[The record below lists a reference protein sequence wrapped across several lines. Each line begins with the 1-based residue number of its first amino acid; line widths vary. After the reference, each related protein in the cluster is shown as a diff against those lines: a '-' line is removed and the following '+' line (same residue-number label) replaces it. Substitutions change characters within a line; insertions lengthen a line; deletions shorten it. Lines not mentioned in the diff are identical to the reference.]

1 MRINRRKKER
11 RNMKRRRNE
20 EKKKSSRFPRNKYFD
35 MKWNKQSTL
44 IELMP
49 ESII

>member
-1 MRINRRKKER
+1 MRINKRKKEG
-11 RNMKRRRNE
+11 RNTKRSE
-20 EKKKSSRFPRNKYFD
+20 EKKSSRFPRNKYFD